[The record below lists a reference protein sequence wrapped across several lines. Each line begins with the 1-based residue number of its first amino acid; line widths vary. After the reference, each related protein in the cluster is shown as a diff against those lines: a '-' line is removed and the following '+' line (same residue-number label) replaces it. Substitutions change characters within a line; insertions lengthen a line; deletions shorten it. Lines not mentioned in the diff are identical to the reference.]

1 MSPVRSLHFA
11 LAGAF
16 LFCLLAVMLAPVS
29 AAPTVT
35 ISPSVPVIMPGQ
47 HVTVMIRNLTDGS
60 RFVSTIDVQ
69 ATTTPG
75 SPFRYGLNHVAVPF
89 DLKKGVLSV
98 QLSNVLSG
106 RACQVTIT
114 KGDVTVT
121 RKKAAKQEKW
131 NTKFT
136 GSPITR
142 GVYSAAVS
150 GTAATGTVQMSYTIS
165 GRKIGPKNS
174 SMVFRPALR
183 PFGIV
188 QVSVWVDGTLIR
200 QQRIIVF

>member
-11 LAGAF
+11 LAGAL
-16 LFCLLAVMLAPVS
+16 LFCLLSVVLAPVS

-47 HVTVMIRNLTDGS
+47 PVIVMIRNLTDGS

-75 SPFRYGLNHVAVPF
+75 SPFRYGLNNLAVPF
-89 DLKKGVLSV
+89 DLKKSVLSV
-98 QLSNVLSG
+98 QLSNVMNG
-106 RACQVTIT
+106 RACQVTVT

-121 RKKAAKQEKW
+121 RKQAAKKGKW

-136 GSPITR
+136 
-142 GVYSAAVS
+142 A
-150 GTAATGTVQMSYTIS
+150 
-165 GRKIGPKNS
+165 
-174 SMVFRPALR
+174 
-183 PFGIV
+183 
-188 QVSVWVDGTLIR
+188 
-200 QQRIIVF
+200 